1 MSMSEVKINTKRKL
15 GFISKNIYGQFAEHL
30 GRCIYEGLYVGED
43 SDIPN
48 TNGIRNDVVAALKEL
63 DVPVLRWPGG
73 CFADD
78 YHWRDGIGSKEDRPY
93 MVNTNWGGVVEN
105 NHFGTHEFFEL
116 CEQLGCE
123 PYICGN
129 VGSGTVQEMR
139 DWIEYMTFDG
149 DSPLANERKKNGR
162 EKPFKLKYF
171 GVGNEN
177 WGCGGDMRPE
187 YYADE
192 FRRFCVFLRNYGDE
206 PLYKIAGGPNS
217 GDTNWMEVVL
227 RNAKHAMSGI
237 SWHNYT
243 YEGDWD
249 HKGESY
255 TFDENGWYSNMMDV
269 ERLREQLDQQ
279 LAVMNVV
286 DPECKVDLII
296 DEWGNWFN
304 VMPGTNPGFLYQQ
317 NTMRDAVSG
326 MVLLH
331 MFQEHCD
338 RVKMANI
345 AQMVNVLQSMVL
357 TEGEKMIVTPT
368 YHLFRMMKTHQ
379 DSERV
384 DTFYDAKAYEFNGRK
399 IPKISISSSVKD
411 NALTITIANTRLDED
426 EELEIEIDRE
436 YSEISAQ
443 VLTAADMCDFN
454 TFDEPEKVKPSA
466 LDAKLSGNKIKVTI
480 PKMSVSSIVLK

>member
-1 MSMSEVKINTKRKL
+1 MSEVKINTKRKL
-15 GFISKNIYGQFAEHL
+15 GVINKNIYGQFAEHL

-43 SDIPN
+43 SEIPN
-48 TNGIRNDVVAALKEL
+48 TKGMRNDVVAALKEIN
-63 DVPVLRWPGG
+63 VPVLRWPGG

-78 YHWRDGIGSKEDRPY
+78 YHWRDGIGDKDKRPY

-116 CEQLGCE
+116 CEQIGCE

-149 DSPLANERKKNGR
+149 DSPLANERRKNGR

-192 FRRFCVFLRNYGDE
+192 YRRFCVFLRNYGEE
-206 PLYKIAGGPNS
+206 PLYKIAGGPNA
-217 GDTNWMEVVL
+217 GDTRWMEVVL
-227 RNAKHAMSGI
+227 KNAKHAMSGI

-243 YEGDWD
+243 YEGNWD
-249 HKGESY
+249 NKGDSHV
-255 TFDENGWYSNMMDV
+255 FDENGWYSNMMDV
-269 ERLREQLDQQ
+269 QRFREQFDQQ
-279 LAVMNVV
+279 LAVMNAV
-286 DPECKVDLII
+286 DPEGKVDLII
-296 DEWGNWFN
+296 DEWGNWYN

-331 MFQEHCD
+331 MFHEHCD

-345 AQMVNVLQSMVL
+345 AQMVNVLQAMVL
-357 TEGEKMIVTPT
+357 TEGEKMLVTPT
-368 YHLFRMMKTHQ
+368 YYLFKMMKNHQ
-379 DSERV
+379 DADRV
-384 DTFYDAKAYEFNGRK
+384 DVFYDEKRYDFNGK
-399 IPKISISSSVKD
+399 QIPKISISASVKND
-411 NALTITIANTRLDED
+411 ALTISIANTRLDED
-426 EELEIEIDRE
+426 EELEIELDQEYAEIDTE
-436 YSEISAQ
+436 L
-443 VLTAADMCDFN
+443 LTAENMCDYN
-454 TFDEPEKVKPSA
+454 TFDEPEKVKPV
-466 LDAKLSGNKIKVTI
+466 KLASELCGNKVKVTI
-480 PKMSVSSIVLK
+480 PKMSIVSITLK